1 MTLKTLFPTLV
12 LAMTIPVALACDG
25 PPVCTVI
32 DPTGTPLNVRTG
44 PNETIVGSLR
54 RGAKVEVVEHRE
66 HEGQRWALVARYGAA
81 WGYVFGAYLDC
92 SGADELGPVCTVEDP
107 TGTPLNVRE
116 SPNGTI
122 LGTWDNG
129 VRVRPYEEVT
139 HNGKLWYAVE
149 RFADDNAVGWVFDP
163 YLGCEEDEMH

>member
-1 MTLKTLFPTLV
+1 MMKLKTLFSTFFV
-12 LAMTIPVALACDG
+12 AVTIPAALACEG

-44 PNETIVGSLR
+44 PNEEIVGTLR
-54 RGAKVEVVEHRE
+54 KGVKVEVIEHQE
-66 HEGQRWALVARYGAA
+66 HEGKRWALVAHYGAG
-81 WGYVFGAYLDC
+81 WGYVFGDYLDC
-92 SGADELGPVCTVEDP
+92 SGEDELGPVCTVKDP

-116 SPNGTI
+116 NPNGTI

-163 YLGCEEDEMH
+163 YLGCEEDVH